1 MFDKTLMNVVNE
13 GDKITNVSKTKVNA
27 VPDSGFQLMKKEKDT
42 KIIVVPAGSEV
53 ESQVFSQYGSVIIRL
68 IEKKNKR
75 RYGTYFPYGSEFETI
90 YVFERRKIEIV
101 SINGG
106 GSRCIVEYREIGS
119 PEEVEV
125 DYNVGFFKKFGYT
138 YREAGVDWSVA
149 RGYGN

>member
-42 KIIVVPAGSEV
+42 KIIVVPACSEV
-53 ESQVFSQYGSVIIRL
+53 ESQVFSQYGPVIVRL
-68 IEKKNKR
+68 IEKKEKR
-75 RYGTYFPYGSEFETI
+75 RDRTYFPYGGEFETI

-106 GSRCIVEYREIGS
+106 GSRCIVEYREIES
-119 PEEVEV
+119 PEEVKV
-125 DYNVGFFKKFGYT
+125 DCNVGFFKKFGYT

-149 RGYGN
+149 REYGN